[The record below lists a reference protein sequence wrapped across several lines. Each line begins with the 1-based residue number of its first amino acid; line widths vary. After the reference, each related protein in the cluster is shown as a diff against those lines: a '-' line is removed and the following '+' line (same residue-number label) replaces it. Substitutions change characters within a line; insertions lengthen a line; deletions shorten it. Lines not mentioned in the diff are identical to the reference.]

1 VSATTVAPPMIA
13 APMPKMRPSAT
24 NVPAGVAPSG
34 TSAVNS
40 VANAVAPSEVPSVS
54 TNLMPVVATPRS
66 RRSTE
71 AYTSSISL
79 PSPRPI
85 PVPKTTMIA

>member
-1 VSATTVAPPMIA
+1 MTA

-24 NVPAGVAPSG
+24 NAFAAVAPCG
-34 TSAVNS
+34 TSAENS
-40 VANAVAPSEVPSVS
+40 VAKAVAPSEVPRVS

-79 PSPRPI
+79 PSPRPR
-85 PVPKTTMIA
+85 PVPNTTMTA

>member
-1 VSATTVAPPMIA
+1 MIA
-13 APMPKMRPSAT
+13 APIAKMRPTAAKSR
-24 NVPAGVAPSG
+24 AGVEPSG
-34 TSAVNS
+34 TSAENS

-66 RRSTE
+66 RRSTD

-79 PSPRPI
+79 PSPRPR
-85 PVPKTTMIA
+85 PVPNTTMTA

>member
-1 VSATTVAPPMIA
+1 MTA

-24 NVPAGVAPSG
+24 NVRPAVAPGG
-34 TSAVNS
+34 TRAENS
-40 VANAVAPSEVPSVS
+40 VAKAVAPSDVPRVS
-54 TNLMPVVATPRS
+54 TNLTPVVATPRS

-79 PSPRPI
+79 PSPRPM
-85 PVPKTTMIA
+85 PVPNTTMTA

>member
-1 VSATTVAPPMIA
+1 MTA

-24 NVPAGVAPSG
+24 NSSATVAPPG
-34 TSAVNS
+34 TSAENS
-40 VANAVAPSEVPSVS
+40 VANAVAPSDVPRVS
-54 TNLMPVVATPRS
+54 TNLTPVVATPRS

-79 PSPRPI
+79 PSPRPR
-85 PVPKTTMIA
+85 PVPNTTMTA

>member
-1 VSATTVAPPMIA
+1 MTA

-24 NVPAGVAPSG
+24 NSFAAVAPPG
-34 TSAVNS
+34 TRAENS
-40 VANAVAPSEVPSVS
+40 VANAVAPSEVPRVS

-79 PSPRPI
+79 PSPRPR
-85 PVPKTTMIA
+85 PVPNTTMTA

>member
-1 VSATTVAPPMIA
+1 
-13 APMPKMRPSAT
+13 MPKMRPSAA
-24 NVPAGVAPSG
+24 NSFAALAPSG
-34 TSAVNS
+34 VSAENS
-40 VANAVAPSEVPSVS
+40 VAQAVAPSEVPSVS

-79 PSPRPI
+79 PSPRPR
-85 PVPKTTMIA
+85 PTPNTTMTA

>member
-1 VSATTVAPPMIA
+1 MIA

-24 NVPAGVAPSG
+24 NVRAAVAPCG
-34 TSAVNS
+34 TSAENS
-40 VANAVAPSEVPSVS
+40 VANAVAPSEVPRVS

-66 RRSTE
+66 RRSTK

-79 PSPRPI
+79 PSPRPS
-85 PVPKTTMIA
+85 PAPNTTMTA